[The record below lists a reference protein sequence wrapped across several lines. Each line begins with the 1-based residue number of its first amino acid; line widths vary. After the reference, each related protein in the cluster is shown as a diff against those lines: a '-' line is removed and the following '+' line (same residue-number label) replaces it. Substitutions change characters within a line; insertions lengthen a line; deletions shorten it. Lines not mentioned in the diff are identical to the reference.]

1 MSQHVTFIAIS
12 KPLNV
17 NLITFNKAFIFLS
30 YLIDKNLVFIYL
42 IKDFL
47 SKPPCIPF
55 ISDSELE
62 LTTINMWKYLIT
74 ENRFDKQ
81 E

>member
-1 MSQHVTFIAIS
+1 ERSLSQHVTFIAIS

-55 ISDSELE
+55 GYIFQS
-62 LTTINMWKYLIT
+62 
-74 ENRFDKQ
+74 
-81 E
+81 